1 MRHRSRASLP
11 IGPRPPDEDVESAV
25 SRLHGLLDGTLEALM
40 LLSPE
45 VTTWE
50 VPSISV
56 DRAFYSDERFSK
68 AHRRVREVLDRLRES
83 TPARNHDDIDDVDT
97 AVRRAMSDAA
107 EVGWRLGMAMSR
119 KGAEVAA

>member
-1 MRHRSRASLP
+1 M
-11 IGPRPPDEDVESAV
+11 

-50 VPSISV
+50 VPSSCV
-56 DRAFYSDERFSK
+56 DRAFYSDERFAK
-68 AHRRVREVLDRLRES
+68 AHRRVREVLDRLRDDI
-83 TPARNHDDIDDVDT
+83 PARHREDVDDVDT

-119 KGAEVAA
+119 KSPEVAA